1 MLKAPL
7 DVDALY
13 PFGCL
18 AIHHKAKEQCDD
30 GYLDQRGELGA
41 FVGWAWQDGVKGIA
55 ICLISFYKF
64 HDKHQARYYTLYY
77 LSLMMYYDDDA
88 SNT

>member
-1 MLKAPL
+1 MLGWYLATQYNTPHALIPWHKLKVPL
-7 DVDALY
+7 DIDALY

-30 GYLDQRGELGA
+30 GILDQRGELGA

-55 ICLISFYKF
+55 IWSL
-64 HDKHQARYYTLYY
+64 
-77 LSLMMYYDDDA
+77 LSLVSGRD
-88 SNT
+88 